1 MVEITLYEVL
11 SMFTGIIESIGTVRS
26 TRPAGGGKVLA
37 VDLGPLADGAKL
49 GDSIA
54 INGVCL
60 TISRLTGTVGDFD
73 VSGETLAK
81 STTGK
86 LTAGSKVNLER
97 AMPANGRFGGH
108 IVLGHVDGTANIKAI
123 NQKGDFVEM
132 TFTANPELLDEMVP
146 KGSVAINGISLT
158 IATIKDNNFSIA
170 LIPTT
175 LKDTTLGEIKPGQT
189 VNIETDML
197 IKAIKKQIQQIIPDT
212 KGVTAQ
218 KLKEYGF

>member
-1 MVEITLYEVL
+1 
-11 SMFTGIIESIGTVRS
+11 MFTGIIESIGTVRS
-26 TRPAGGGKVLA
+26 TRSAGGGKVLA
-37 VDLGPLADGAKL
+37 VDLGSLAEGAKL

-60 TISRLTGTVGDFD
+60 TISRLTGNVGDFD
-73 VSGETLAK
+73 VSGETLAR

-132 TFTANPELLDEMVP
+132 TFTASTELLDEMVT

-158 IATIKDNNFSIA
+158 ITNIKDNNFSIA

-175 LKDTTLGEIKPGQT
+175 LKDTTLGEIIPGQT